1 MASKHHRAAL
11 QFMGPTALDLGSVV
25 VERLIAV
32 GLIFVSAHLTNTF
45 SALICMSFKMVATCD
60 YVVVMP

>member
-1 MASKHHRAAL
+1 
-11 QFMGPTALDLGSVV
+11 MGPTALDLGSVV

-45 SALICMSFKMVATCD
+45 STLICMSFKMVATCD